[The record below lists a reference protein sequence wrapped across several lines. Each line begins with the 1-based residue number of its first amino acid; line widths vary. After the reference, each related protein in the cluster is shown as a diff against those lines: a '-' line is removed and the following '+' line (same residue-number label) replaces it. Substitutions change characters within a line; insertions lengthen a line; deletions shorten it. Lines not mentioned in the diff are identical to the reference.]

1 MKGIFQPTKDSC
13 CSACIASIFEI
24 PIEDVPELPDND
36 TWIEV
41 LNEWLDQFGLYTFAV
56 TFAIKEQR
64 EVLKGYTLGG
74 IKSKNFTDKDH
85 CVVCYDGK
93 IVWDPLHGE
102 QDGTEYPDTWEV
114 FITKD
119 PLSVARPASG
129 GRPEGPPRE
138 TPRGPHGLRQ
148 GPCMPEMGVE

>member
-13 CSACIASIFEI
+13 CPACIASIFEI

-41 LNEWLDQFGLYTFAV
+41 LNEWLDQFGLYSFAV

-102 QDGTEYPDTWEV
+102 QDGTEYPDMWEV

-119 PLSVARPASG
+119 PLVAVQKDL
-129 GRPEGPPRE
+129 
-138 TPRGPHGLRQ
+138 RGKLLGDLTDYGKARVCRTWGLNR
-148 GPCMPEMGVE
+148 